1 MKLAVIVASTR
12 NGRVGKRV
20 SDWVVEN
27 IPENSG
33 FEVEL
38 VDLADLNLPFFDES
52 TLPAMATG
60 IHKNTEVA
68 RWSEIIRSADAY
80 LFVAPEY
87 NHGLPAPLK
96 NAIDWLYVEWGNK
109 PASIVSYSGGI
120 GGGIRAAEALR
131 LVLAH
136 LAVANVQMLVNIP
149 KVEDSLF
156 GQDASTQQSAK
167 SALAGQ
173 IVQLKNWAKALK
185 QLRSEIS
192 STKK

>member
-12 NGRVGKRV
+12 NGRVGRRV
-20 SDWVVEN
+20 GDWVLNN

-33 FEVEL
+33 FEVGL

-60 IHKNTEVA
+60 EFKNADVA
-68 RWSEIIRSADAY
+68 KWSETVKNADAY
-80 LFVAPEY
+80 VFVTPEY

-156 GQDASTQQSAK
+156 GQDTSTQQSAT

-185 QLRSEIS
+185 QLRLEIS